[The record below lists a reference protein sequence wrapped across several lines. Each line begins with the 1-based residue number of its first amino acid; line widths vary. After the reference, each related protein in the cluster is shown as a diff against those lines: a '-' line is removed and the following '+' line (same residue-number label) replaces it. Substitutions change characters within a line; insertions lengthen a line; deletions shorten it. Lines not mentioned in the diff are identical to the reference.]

1 MSNIYPS
8 ILFVIALLVTA
19 CSSDPSDEVAQY
31 RSDAEAYCEA
41 HSVEYWQSSGKLDA
55 LNAMRPSEKALE
67 LMKTFRQT
75 VQTSEMAKIIFDEGG
90 NLPAKEFYP
99 YLQKNIPKLT
109 KLPFDCPEIP
119 EFYLAR

>member
-1 MSNIYPS
+1 MPNIYPCA
-8 ILFVIALLVTA
+8 LFATSLLIAA
-19 CSSDPSDEVAQY
+19 CSRGPSDELARY
-31 RSDAEAYCEA
+31 RSDADAYCEA

-55 LNAMRPSEKALE
+55 LNAMRPGEKATE

-99 YLQKNIPKLT
+99 YLQKNIPKFT